1 LIDTPIGIAATAAA
15 RFSSARAALGQS
27 HHSGDLLAA
36 QGNVSGIA
44 YVGINSKE
52 N

>member
-1 LIDTPIGIAATAAA
+1 LIDTPIVIATAAA
-15 RFSSARAALGQS
+15 RFSSAQAAMGQS
-27 HHSGDLLAA
+27 DSSGDLLAA